1 MEYPQRFNKAIIYV
15 TSIDVSNVAATL
27 KGKAPS
33 GESSV
38 NPIVLRQIEATTHWK
53 TPLDKLPSIKNQV
66 MFIVGTSD
74 TVVGVEGS
82 KTLASAV
89 PGAWLVQFKNGSH
102 GLMIEAPTEFAKIVL
117 DFLEINECSKNCSV
131 L

>member
-1 MEYPQRFNKAIIYV
+1 
-15 TSIDVSNVAATL
+15 L

-33 GESSV
+33 DESSV

-102 GLMIEAPTEFAKIVL
+102 GLMIESPTEFSKIVL
-117 DFLEINECSKNCSV
+117 DFLEINETVGVK
-131 L
+131 